1 MSQAT
6 NKRLPVSLALVLHAG
21 AGEFIDPRFLSP
33 ARWGN
38 VIKRCGYHSE
48 GPSAVWHHDGC
59 HHLIAYKIVIHGCV
73 DGYSR

>member
-33 ARWGN
+33 SN
-38 VIKRCGYHSE
+38 DSE
-48 GPSAVWHHDGC
+48 GEDDDQS
-59 HHLIAYKIVIHGCV
+59 KHGGEGEP
-73 DGYSR
+73 DQDPDLTL